1 MRWINAIG
9 IVPLAMIM
17 AAVMARLS
25 RPAEGR
31 VRAGD
36 PRDGGRGR
44 A

>member
-25 RPAEGR
+25 HPAESHI
-31 VRAGD
+31 D
-36 PRDGGRGR
+36 SRD
-44 A
+44 